1 MAGYAEHEDG
11 AAADALWAA
20 ITGEPLP
27 EGVRDDPEA
36 VAEHRAAVAD
46 LALLREQLAAIGGA
60 LAEPGEEPGEEPRS
74 VRVPRQR
81 PRRPARAP
89 RNRGRRPLAVAL
101 GTLAVA
107 AVAAMVVG
115 MGWLIAQGGGV
126 DSKASSD
133 SAAKAA
139 DGASGSASL
148 SAPGYLAC
156 ARLLVEGEI
165 SAIEPV
171 PGTERDRVTLDVT
184 RFYKPAKGAARV
196 TFLADRESG
205 PRRGEHV
212 LVGIRR
218 GALTPDRWT
227 TGEEAI
233 ARDRQWI
240 TGALPAS
247 RGLACE

>member
-1 MAGYAEHEDG
+1 MAGYAEHEDS

-27 EGVRDDPEA
+27 EGARDDPET
-36 VAEHRAAVAD
+36 VAEHRSAVAD

-60 LAEPGEEPGEEPRS
+60 LAEPGERARPI
-74 VRVPRQR
+74 RVSGRR
-81 PRRPARAP
+81 PRRPAGAP

-101 GTLAVA
+101 GTLAA
-107 AVAAMVVG
+107 AVVAAMVVG
-115 MGWLIAQGGGV
+115 MGWLIAQGGGGV
-126 DSKASSD
+126 DSKSSSD

-156 ARLLVEGEI
+156 TRLLVEGEI
-165 SAIEPV
+165 TGIEPV
-171 PGTERDRVTLDVT
+171 QGTGRDRITLDVT
-184 RFYKPAKGAARV
+184 RSYKPAKARARV
-196 TFLADRESG
+196 TFLVDREEAG
-205 PRRGEHV
+205 ARRGEHV

-218 GALTPDRWT
+218 GAVTPDRWT
-227 TGEEAI
+227 TGEKDI
-233 ARDRQWI
+233 ARDREWI
-240 TGALPAS
+240 LGALPAS

>member
-11 AAADALWAA
+11 TAADALWAA

-27 EGVRDDPEA
+27 EGARDDPEA
-36 VAEHRAAVAD
+36 VAEHRSAVAD
-46 LALLREQLAAIGGA
+46 LVLLREQLAAIGGA
-60 LAEPGEEPGEEPRS
+60 LAEPGEEPGP

-81 PRRPARAP
+81 ARRPAGAP

-101 GTLAVA
+101 GTLAVT
-107 AVAAMVVG
+107 AVAAMVGG
-115 MGWLIAQGGGV
+115 MGWLIAQGGGA

-139 DGASGSASL
+139 DGAGGSASL

-171 PGTERDRVTLDVT
+171 PGTERDRVTLHVT
-184 RFYKPAKGAARV
+184 RFYKPAEGAARV
-196 TFLADRESG
+196 TFLVDRASG

-233 ARDRQWI
+233 ARDRRWI

>member
-11 AAADALWAA
+11 TAADALWAA

-36 VAEHRAAVAD
+36 VSEHRSAVAD
-46 LALLREQLAAIGGA
+46 LVLLREQLAAIGGA
-60 LAEPGEEPGEEPRS
+60 LAEPGEEPVP
-74 VRVPRQR
+74 VRAPRQR
-81 PRRPARAP
+81 PRRPAGAP

-101 GTLAVA
+101 GTLVVT
-107 AVAAMVVG
+107 AVAAMVGG
-115 MGWLIAQGGGV
+115 MGWLIAQGGGA

-156 ARLLVEGEI
+156 SRLLVEGEI

-171 PGTERDRVTLDVT
+171 AGTERDRVTLDVT
-184 RFYKPAKGAARV
+184 RFYKPAEGKPRV
-196 TFLADRESG
+196 TFLVDRESG

-218 GALTPDRWT
+218 GAVTPDRWT

-233 ARDRQWI
+233 ARDRRWI